1 MTPRQQENNF
11 QDKLIDSIQ
20 FIGLNN
26 KPNGW
31 LPEPV
36 TVVEAVE
43 DPDGEERPNLLHCIL
58 NEICDDRSCYMN
70 VVGSEEEEEDVYGL
84 CEITNIS
91 HIKLWEKYVNT
102 SDDVWRDNAI
112 AYLSKK
118 SEASEDTIRNFV
130 DTCWNREE
138 LFGDNLDAF
147 NRFLN
152 DGNEREQFV
161 FTYSIDRFD
170 RNIDDSE
177 IIADYEK
184 GHSSEPT
191 RKYMLDEFAE
201 LINDEMFDDV
211 HNWVRIIELP
221 KDV

>member
-36 TVVEAVE
+36 TVVESVE
-43 DPDGEERPNLLHCIL
+43 DPDGVESPNLLHCIL
-58 NEICDDRSCYMN
+58 NEICDDRTCYMN
-70 VVGSEEEEEDVYGL
+70 VVGSEEEEDIYGL
-84 CEITNIS
+84 CEIINIS
-91 HIKLWEKYVNT
+91 HIKLWEKYVST
-102 SDDVWRDNAI
+102 SNKVWRENAI
-112 AYLSKK
+112 AYLSEHT
-118 SEASEDTIRNFV
+118 EADKDAIVHFV

-138 LFGDNLDAF
+138 LFGDNLDSF
-147 NRFLN
+147 NRVLN
-152 DGNEREQFV
+152 DENDKELFV

-170 RNIDDSE
+170 RNIDVSE

-191 RKYMLDEFAE
+191 RKYTLDEFAE